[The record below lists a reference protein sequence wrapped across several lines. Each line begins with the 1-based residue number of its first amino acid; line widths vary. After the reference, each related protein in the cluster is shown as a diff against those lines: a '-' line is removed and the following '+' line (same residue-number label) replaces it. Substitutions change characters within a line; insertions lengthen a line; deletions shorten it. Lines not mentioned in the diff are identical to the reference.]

1 MFIYIIIINDS
12 KTVNFSLKSLLLQTI
27 DHARTQERT
36 RKIVFSIFLLSIFL
50 QIATAVRFLENSKIR
65 STSVELKTSFL
76 KKKGLTDE
84 VRTMLFKNK
93 QKSGFFPFS
102 ALFITF
108 CQVWLGYILF
118 STK

>member
-1 MFIYIIIINDS
+1 M
-12 KTVNFSLKSLLLQTI
+12 
-27 DHARTQERT
+27 
-36 RKIVFSIFLLSIFL
+36 FSIFLLSVLL

-84 VRTMLFKNK
+84 VRTLFVKNK
-93 QKSGFFPFS
+93 QKSGFFPLG

-108 CQVWLGYILF
+108 CQVWLGY
-118 STK
+118 T